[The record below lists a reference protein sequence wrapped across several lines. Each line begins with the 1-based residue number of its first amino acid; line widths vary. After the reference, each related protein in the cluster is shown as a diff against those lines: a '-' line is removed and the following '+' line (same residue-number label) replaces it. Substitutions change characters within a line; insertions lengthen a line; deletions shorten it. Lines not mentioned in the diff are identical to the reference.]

1 MSVIWPIKTQIG
13 VDQVYVVDEGLDLR
27 GKNEVRGSNDRQ
39 QR

>member
-13 VDQVYVVDEGLDLR
+13 VDSVYVVDEGLDLR

-39 QR
+39 